1 MDMSKL
7 SIYFIKLFNV
17 DNTQIITVVHL
28 YDFIRVVIS
37 KNTVSKRIIIY
48 IQIIYDGTERKP

>member
-28 YDFIRVVIS
+28 TCD
-37 KNTVSKRIIIY
+37 IY
-48 IQIIYDGTERKP
+48 MTSLG

>member
-1 MDMSKL
+1 MSKL